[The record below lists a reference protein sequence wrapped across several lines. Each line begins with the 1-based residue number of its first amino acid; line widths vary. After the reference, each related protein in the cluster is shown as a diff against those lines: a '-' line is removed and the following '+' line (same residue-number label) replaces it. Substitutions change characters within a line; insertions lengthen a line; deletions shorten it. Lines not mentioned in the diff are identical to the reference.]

1 MTPDPVLPDRV
12 VANPVVPDRDPGAAD
27 PAAPDSGAAGAATPD
42 RAVPGLETK
51 PTLRGA
57 LVTLRPFHEGDAEV
71 MARILSDPE
80 VRLLTGYVETT
91 AEAHEPQPLDDRLRD
106 WYAAR
111 NDQPDRLDLAVED
124 VATGRLVGEVV
135 LNEVDRDARTCNLRV
150 LVGPEGRGGGRGTE
164 AVAMASEYG
173 IRTLRLR
180 RITLEVFDHNPRAR
194 HVYDKLGYVAT
205 GHRDA
210 ALVLDGVQIGATD
223 MALDA
228 AHLARGASDR

>member
-150 LVGPEGRGGGRGTE
+150 LVGPEG
-164 AVAMASEYG
+164 
-173 IRTLRLR
+173 
-180 RITLEVFDHNPRAR
+180 
-194 HVYDKLGYVAT
+194 
-205 GHRDA
+205 
-210 ALVLDGVQIGATD
+210 
-223 MALDA
+223 
-228 AHLARGASDR
+228 